1 MKKRGFTLIELVA
14 VLAIIGI
21 VTAIGLMRFNIVD
34 RLKANME
41 LQTLINDVNHTKIK
55 AISTGNS
62 HKIIFYDNSYDIC
75 GVVDKNFE
83 KLDHREFE
91 FISFTDYKT
100 SNMKSEMTFNANGHV
115 ANAGSITVNVASD
128 VDEELIKTLTVRV
141 GVGYAKIK

>member
-14 VLAIIGI
+14 VLAIISI
-21 VTAIGLMRFNIVD
+21 VTAVGLMRFNIVD

-62 HKIIFYDNSYDIC
+62 HKIVFDEKFYDIY
-75 GVVDKNFE
+75 GVIGTNYE
-83 KLDHREFE
+83 MIDHREFE
-91 FISFTDYKT
+91 IISFTDYKT
-100 SNMKSEMTFNANGHV
+100 SNMKSEMIFNANGHV
-115 ANAGSITVNVASD
+115 ANAGSITVNVSGD
-128 VDEELIKTLTVRV
+128 TNEELLRTLTVRV